1 MATVPRE
8 EPIPESQVASDEGPS
23 KDRPSTLAL
32 FRNVVL
38 DLTQVVED
46 SMELVGA
53 SVREELAEF
62 RVDMARQ
69 LLSIVAVVIGGSLA
83 TAGLAMLVQQL
94 IGNWPATL
102 IIFGVVYF
110 AFAAGIHWGRS
121 KSEPGDWK

>member
-1 MATVPRE
+1 MATVPHE
-8 EPIPESQVASDEGPS
+8 EPLSGSYVASEEESS

-32 FRNVVL
+32 LRNVVL

-69 LLSIVAVVIGGSLA
+69 LLSLVAVVIGGSLA
-83 TAGLAMLVQQL
+83 TAGLAMLVQRQ
-94 IGNWPATL
+94 IGSWPVTL
-102 IIFGVVYF
+102 LIFGAVYLS
-110 AFAAGIHWGRS
+110 FAAGIHWGRS
-121 KSEPGDWK
+121 KPEPGDWK

>member
-1 MATVPRE
+1 MATVPHE
-8 EPIPESQVASDEGPS
+8 EPLDESYAASEEASS
-23 KDRPSTLAL
+23 KERPSTLGL
-32 FRNVVL
+32 VRNVVL

-69 LLSIVAVVIGGSLA
+69 LMSLIAVVIGGSLA

-102 IIFGVVYF
+102 IIFGVVYL

>member
-8 EPIPESQVASDEGPS
+8 EPLHESQVASDEEPS

-102 IIFGVVYF
+102 IIFGVVYL

>member
-1 MATVPRE
+1 MATVPHE
-8 EPIPESQVASDEGPS
+8 ESHHESYVASEEGSS
-23 KDRPSTLAL
+23 KERPSTLSL

-62 RVDMARQ
+62 RVEMARQ
-69 LLSIVAVVIGGSLA
+69 LLWLVAVVIGGVLA
-83 TAGLAMLVQQL
+83 TAGLAMLVQQW
-94 IGNWPATL
+94 IGYWPGTL
-102 IIFGVVYF
+102 LIFGGVYLS
-110 AFAAGIHWGRS
+110 FAAGIYWGRS